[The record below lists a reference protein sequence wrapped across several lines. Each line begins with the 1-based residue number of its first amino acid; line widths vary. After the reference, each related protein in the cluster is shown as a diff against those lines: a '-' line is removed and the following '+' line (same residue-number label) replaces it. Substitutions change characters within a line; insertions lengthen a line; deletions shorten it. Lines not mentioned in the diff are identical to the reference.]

1 MTFVLLCPKCRK
13 DAREYLTVR
22 EVGERLVALATQA
35 VEEPC
40 PDCRLASQ
48 IIM

>member
-1 MTFVLLCPKCRK
+1 MTVQ
-13 DAREYLTVR
+13 
-22 EVGERLVALATQA
+22 EVGERIVQLATQA

-48 IIM
+48 IVM